1 METFCLGRKWP
12 IIIGYN
18 SPNCPVKRTALV
30 ILVRN
35 RSLLWLQ
42 NMCLL
47 IKGNKNRQI
56 KTKGKTYFDGEVWT
70 WLRVKELV
78 CLDIHTLI
86 FYLCVWCSDI
96 HDVCAM
102 SVLYIYGLFVV
113 GIVIFSSF
121 ISVCSLS
128 INNSLLYD

>member
-1 METFCLGRKWP
+1 MRGASYRKLNNSWNFLIKIWSLARKWS
-12 IIIGYN
+12 ISLGYN
-18 SPNCPVKRTALV
+18 SPNWDKIRTAIV

-47 IKGNKNRQI
+47 IKGNKNLQR
-56 KTKGKTYFDGEVWT
+56 KTKGKTYFDGEMWT

-86 FYLCVWCSDI
+86 FYLRVWCSDI

-102 SVLYIYGLFVV
+102 SVLYMDY
-113 GIVIFSSF
+113 
-121 ISVCSLS
+121 SLS
-128 INNSLLYD
+128 V